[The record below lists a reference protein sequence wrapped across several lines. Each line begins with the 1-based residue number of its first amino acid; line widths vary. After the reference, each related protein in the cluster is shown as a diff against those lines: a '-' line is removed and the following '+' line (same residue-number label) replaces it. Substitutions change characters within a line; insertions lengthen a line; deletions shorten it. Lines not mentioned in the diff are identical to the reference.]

1 MSMTLGEKIQKLRK
15 QNGFSQEEL
24 AEKVTVT
31 RQTISKWELN
41 QSEPDLDFIAQL
53 SNIFNVSADYLIK
66 KELTKPDE
74 LPFRKKRY
82 QYYFSE
88 RSKRTMLV
96 AISIVA
102 LIASVVCLICD
113 YFTSDKLSW
122 SFIAIEAIIAVWLV
136 FLPYMLFKEKVIFR
150 TLIICSIIPIP
161 FLAILA
167 LLLKVTTIFTLGSCV
182 SVLCIAVMWAIY
194 GIFRKYHQRIFLS
207 LGFSLLLLIFVP
219 IVIVRVT
226 DYFLPQYKIV
236 SKSDAFNGI
245 ITFAIALICF
255 GIDYLTQHK
264 KENFK

>member
-1 MSMTLGEKIQKLRK
+1 M
-15 QNGFSQEEL
+15 F
-24 AEKVTVT
+24 
-31 RQTISKWELN
+31 
-41 QSEPDLDFIAQL
+41 
-53 SNIFNVSADYLIK
+53 
-66 KELTKPDE
+66 
-74 LPFRKKRY
+74 
-82 QYYFSE
+82 
-88 RSKRTMLV
+88 V

-102 LIASVVCLICD
+102 LIASIVCLICD

-136 FLPYMLFKEKVIFR
+136 FLPCMLFKEKVIFK

-167 LLLKVTTIFTLGSCV
+167 LLLKVTTIFTLGSCI
-182 SVLCIAVMWAIY
+182 SVLCIAIMWAIY

-226 DYFLPQYKIV
+226 DYFLPQYEIV
-236 SKSDAFNGI
+236 SKSDVFNGI

-264 KENFK
+264 NK